1 MHFKNVLLAAFAG
14 FASVNAQTIIDI
26 LNTTPELSTLKS
38 LITKYQDL
46 VELLSQAHDITVV
59 APTNDAFNKFLSE
72 NPGADKN
79 RDLVENLITYHVITG
94 IYDSAAITGSPGPVF
109 PATLLSNPEYSLVTG
124 GQRVKVAAEGSS
136 VVFTSGL
143 LKKSTVTKA
152 DVRFTGG
159 VAHLVDGV
167 LAFPATT
174 SETALVAG
182 LNKLVEVLDA
192 TELDGFVDSS
202 FDITVFAP
210 NNEAFNAIASTV
222 HGISLP
228 DLRNIL
234 AYHIVSRT
242 IGYSQTLSDG
252 LTLSTVNGDAV
263 TVKISGSTITINDAK
278 VVTADVLLKNG
289 VAHVIEK
296 VLQPSGQAGAGTG
309 PGAGGAGGGMVG
321 GGMNNQTN
329 VTVPGTNFTAP
340 GAPTPTN
347 TPVVST
353 GAAVANWAVM
363 GIDKAMAA
371 GLAALVLGAAI

>member
-296 VLQPSGQAGAGTG
+296 VLLPPSGGGNTGGGNTGGGNTG
-309 PGAGGAGGGMVG
+309 PGQKGGRRKKYSFKGGSC
-321 GGMNNQTN
+321 
-329 VTVPGTNFTAP
+329 GTNHPYEA
-340 GAPTPTN
+340 
-347 TPVVST
+347 
-353 GAAVANWAVM
+353 
-363 GIDKAMAA
+363 
-371 GLAALVLGAAI
+371 

>member
-1 MHFKNVLLAAFAG
+1 MHFRNVLLAAFAG

-26 LNTTPELSTLKS
+26 LNNTPELSTLKS

-46 VELLSQAHDITVV
+46 LQLLSQASDITVV
-59 APTNDAFNKFLSE
+59 APTNDAFQKFLHE
-72 NPGADKN
+72 NPGADQN

-94 IYDSAAITGSPGPVF
+94 IYDSAAITGSPGPKF
-109 PATLLSNPEYSLVTG
+109 PPTLLSNPDYSLVSG
-124 GQRVKVAAEGSS
+124 GQRVKAAAEGSS

-167 LAFPATT
+167 LAFPRTT

-182 LNKLVEVLDA
+182 LNKLVEAINTAGLD
-192 TELDGFVDSS
+192 DHFDSAS
-202 FDITVFAP
+202 DVTVFAP
-210 NNEAFNAIASTV
+210 SEDAFNAIAGTIA
-222 HGISLP
+222 GLTP
-228 DLRNIL
+228 DDLRTIL
-234 AYHIVSRT
+234 TYHIVPDT
-242 IGYSQTLSDG
+242 VAYSQTLSDG
-252 LTLSTVNGDAV
+252 LTLSTVQGASV
-263 TVKISGSTITINDAK
+263 TIKVSGGTITINDAK

-309 PGAGGAGGGMVG
+309 PGAGGTGGGMVG

-329 VTVPGTNFTAP
+329 VTVPGTNFTAS
-340 GAPTPTN
+340 GAPTPIN

-353 GAAVANWAVM
+353 GAAVANWAGM

-371 GLAALVLGAAI
+371 GLAALALGAAI